1 MKPSGLALWLP
12 IVILASAQFVMV
24 LDSSVM
30 NVAISQI
37 VDDLDTTI
45 QGVQLA
51 ITAYTL
57 VMAAFMLA
65 GAKLGDIL
73 GRNRTFAIGLGIYGM
88 GSLTTALSP
97 NLTVLLIGWSF
108 VEGIGAAL
116 VMPAIVSLVAAT
128 YTGKQRALGFGII
141 GGAAGAA
148 IAVGPL
154 IGGWVTTEF
163 TWRYVFVGE
172 VVVVIAILLNR
183 RRLQSPPVTDQRPQ
197 LDFVGIAL
205 SAAGLGLVVYGIL
218 KSSEWG
224 LIEPRGA
231 LTVDGN
237 EITPF
242 GFSVVP
248 FFILAGFGCLAA
260 FAMWEDRRERQGRD
274 TLLDRSLLRI
284 KQLRAGL
291 TTLMMQ
297 QLILLGTFFVLPV
310 YLQVVLGLD
319 AFETGK
325 RLFPMSVTM
334 FAAAMLGPRLAAGF
348 APKRVA
354 QAGLLALVA
363 ASLLLLGTIDVELE
377 ETEFAIA
384 LSVFGI
390 GAGLLLS
397 QLGNVIMSSV
407 DAAKTNEAG
416 GLQGTAQN
424 LGGSLGTALIGAV
437 LIAALSSGFASRVE
451 ENPAVPAS
459 VNERV
464 AEVAETGLA
473 VVPVEDVEQA
483 ARDAGVRPGVA
494 AELADDYGDAQLQ
507 ALKRAIGAVAIF
519 ALLAL
524 WFTRGL
530 PGRAPEPAPSR
541 RRIFRRLT
549 TVFRSDLTATRT
561 RKRPWRAR
569 PLRSRP
575 FQRTFSLRATHLSA
589 SVATVRR
596 PRFTRTSTSAGCAS
610 LTRVVRPALTRR
622 TILPGALFET
632 IRLRCASQPEV
643 T

>member
-73 GRNRTFAIGLGIYGM
+73 GRNRTFAIGLGIYGV

-172 VVVVIAILLNR
+172 VVVVIAILLGR

-464 AEVAETGLA
+464 AEVAERGLA

-530 PGRAPEPAPSR
+530 PGRSPEPAPSAGG
-541 RRIFRRLT
+541 
-549 TVFRSDLTATRT
+549 S
-561 RKRPWRAR
+561 
-569 PLRSRP
+569 
-575 FQRTFSLRATHLSA
+575 SA
-589 SVATVRR
+589 V
-596 PRFTRTSTSAGCAS
+596 
-610 LTRVVRPALTRR
+610 
-622 TILPGALFET
+622 
-632 IRLRCASQPEV
+632 
-643 T
+643 